1 MVDLKMRRNHATLL
15 DVALAARVSKAT
27 AARALSSKGYVAE
40 DVRRRVADAARTMDY
55 RPNILARGFRAQRS
69 FSLGHIAHTIVE
81 NPFFAHV
88 ARSVEKEAAARGYK
102 VFLYNQDGTV
112 EHERAGTERFIERRV
127 DAVLFTY
134 ALDAENLHLLR
145 DAGVP
150 IVQIEREQTGDTHAV
165 LVDNS
170 AGAEAGMRHLL
181 ELGHRRIGFIGG
193 DPRHPLHF
201 RSFSRGRSVEEE
213 RLEAYFHSLRQAG
226 ESVDQQLVQLDK
238 YYELGPD
245 GANVAGYRCMK
256 AILNAPE
263 RPSAVFASCDI
274 LAAGALQALY
284 EAGLRV
290 PDDISILGY
299 DDTLAASLTPRLTT
313 VAQPMSELGTAA
325 IQLAIGTIEGPAVE
339 PRVIT
344 LSPKLIVRNSTAPPA
359 R

>member
-1 MVDLKMRRNHATLL
+1 MRRVHATVS
-15 DVALAARVSKAT
+15 DIARAVGVSKAT

-40 DVRRRVADAARTMDY
+40 EVRSRVAEAARTMGY
-55 RPNILARGFRAQRS
+55 RPNMVARGFRAQRS

-88 ARSVEKEAAARGYK
+88 ARSVEQEAAGHGYK
-102 VFLYNQDGTV
+102 VFLYNQDGTP
-112 EHERAGTERFIERRV
+112 EQERVGAERFIERRV

-134 ALDAENLHLLR
+134 ALDAKNLLLLR
-145 DAGVP
+145 EAGVP
-150 IVQIEREQTGDTHAV
+150 VVQIEREQTGYTHAV

-193 DPRHPLHF
+193 DPQHPLHL

-213 RLEAYFHSLRQAG
+213 RLNAYFHSLRQVGAA
-226 ESVDQQLVQLDK
+226 VDERFVQLDK
-238 YYELGPD
+238 YYELGAD

-256 AILNAPE
+256 RILDAPD
-263 RPSAVFASCDI
+263 RPSAVFTSCDI
-274 LAAGALQALY
+274 LAAGALQAIY

-290 PDDISILGY
+290 PDDISIIGY

-313 VAQPMSELGTAA
+313 VAQPMSELGAAA
-325 IQLAIGTIEGPAVE
+325 IQLALGSIEDLDAAPKIV
-339 PRVIT
+339 T
-344 LSPKLIVRNSTAPPA
+344 LSPKLIVRHSTAPP
-359 R
+359 RTR